1 MGGSA
6 RFHWAFLRIPN
17 TGGLPHRCFF
27 FFFTH
32 DIHILLLQRS
42 RENWELM
49 QYSSLM
55 TKFSDTAHL
64 RDKIQVWRK
73 IELLGKFWEN
83 QEKKLKGGKTEFAAV
98 SCFHTHVCTHT
109 VYYTMCTNN
118 ILQRFRVGGASKL
131 FNCLTRWYLYC
142 PLGIYCIEIVQQCT
156 KSRLK

>member
-1 MGGSA
+1 MGGHLLPEQ
-6 RFHWAFLRIPN
+6 FHY
-17 TGGLPHRCFF
+17 CFF

-98 SCFHTHVCTHT
+98 SCFHTRVYTYSVLHIYVYKQHITAVQNLWAQPGIDIINCNIYFLESLCFRMQLMHVTA
-109 VYYTMCTNN
+109 
-118 ILQRFRVGGASKL
+118 FREGTEKRSHGGL
-131 FNCLTRWYLYC
+131 
-142 PLGIYCIEIVQQCT
+142 
-156 KSRLK
+156 